1 MKKLLTGNA
10 EVSLSVSLHG
20 QDIAAVFFI
29 GGLTVILAV
38 CISLT
43 PVLRAKPKDI
53 LSKMEG

>member
-1 MKKLLTGNA
+1 MENLLTRSG
-10 EVSLSVSLHG
+10 EVSLGVSLHVW
-20 QDIAAVFFI
+20 DIAAVFFI
-29 GGLTVILAV
+29 GGFTVVLAV